1 MSGYAPSFLALPF
14 ALTAVAVLAAG
25 AAIAVRE
32 RFSRVG
38 WLHFFLSGAIGCWQA
53 AMALAFLSQSDD
65 LAATWFRLSTFF
77 ALLIAPLN
85 FHFGCVVTG
94 QFRPQQRALGGVW
107 AATLLLAVFHALD
120 VLYVGFNH
128 YRWGLYPAYGP
139 AGWMFIA
146 LTIVTV
152 NFNLLMYWRL
162 YRENRA
168 GSMASQRGLLLAGS
182 LLLGSVAAI
191 DFLPTLGVDVFPLGG
206 IFVVAGNALNA
217 YTTWRYRLVEI
228 TPAYAADQLVDTMS
242 DGVLMIDR
250 DGVVR
255 LANPS
260 ASEILGMDRT
270 LLVNRL
276 PPAAFA
282 RDVLGWVQLP
292 FFPSSDMALGERS
305 YEAPDG
311 VHRMLDVSV
320 SLLKEHDL
328 EPVVAVVN
336 LRDIT
341 AAVQAQEQI
350 ERLAYYDPLTHL
362 PNRLLLRDRFEDA
375 LARARRGG
383 GVAAVLFMDLDRF
396 KQVNDTLG
404 HDAGDMLLKG
414 VAERIALCIRE
425 TDWLLRA
432 PDPTGGN
439 MLARLGGDE
448 FVLLLSPLERPQDA
462 AKVASRILDALARSF
477 TLKRGAEVTTGVSI
491 GISVYPN
498 DGEDP
503 ETLMKKADLA
513 MYQAKES
520 GRHVFRFHDEAMNAS
535 ALARTDLEN
544 SLRRGLSRSEF
555 LLHYQPQVACGS
567 DEIAGLDV
575 QLYWRHPQHGLMS
588 AAEFVG
594 ASEDGS
600 VVLPLTEWVVRSAC
614 MQLRAWA
621 AMGVPPL
628 YLSLT
633 LPPGAAERGDL
644 PRLMRDALAQAG
656 VDPALIMVSLRGM
669 HGQRQGERTREAM
682 EALQGMGMRMMI
694 DDFGSGATAL
704 AGLEQYPL
712 GMVRFESAFLRG
724 LARDGDVAGVT
735 RSLIG
740 LVHAL
745 GLGVVVT
752 GVDNAAHAAFLSEAG
767 CDLAQGEAFGGSVA
781 AEDVPALLSDI
792 RKQLVSA

>member
-1 MSGYAPSFLALPF
+1 MSGYAPNLLALPF
-14 ALTAVAVLAAG
+14 ALTAAAVLAAG
-25 AAIAVRE
+25 VAIALRE

-38 WLHFFLSGAIGCWQA
+38 WLHLFLSGAICCWQA
-53 AMALAFLSQSDD
+53 SMCLAFLAQFQD
-65 LAATWFRLSTFF
+65 LNAMWFRLSTFF

-85 FHFGCVVTG
+85 YHFGCVVTG
-94 QFRPQQRALGGVW
+94 QLRQQRRALGGVW

-120 VLYVGFNH
+120 LLYSGFAH
-128 YRWGLYPAYGP
+128 YRWGMYPTYGP
-139 AGWMFIA
+139 AGWMFIV
-146 LTIVTV
+146 LTVVTV
-152 NFNLLMYWRL
+152 NCNLLMYWRL
-162 YRENRA
+162 HRDNRA
-168 GSMASQRGLLLAGS
+168 GSMASRRGLLLAGS
-182 LLLGSVAAI
+182 LLLGSVAVI

-206 IFVVAGNALNA
+206 FAVVASNALNA

-228 TPAYAADQLVDTMS
+228 TPAYAADQLVDSMS

-250 DGVVR
+250 DGIVR
-255 LANPS
+255 LVNPA
-260 ASEILGMDRT
+260 ASEILGIDRG
-270 LLVNRL
+270 LLNNRL
-276 PPAAFA
+276 PPAGFA
-282 RDVLGWVQLP
+282 LDVLGWQHLP
-292 FFPSSDMALGERS
+292 FFPSADMALGERH

-311 VHRMLDVSV
+311 VRRVLDVTV
-320 SLLKEHDL
+320 SLLREHEL
-328 EPVVAVVN
+328 EPVVAVVT

-362 PNRLLLRDRFEDA
+362 PNRILLRERFEDA
-375 LARARRGG
+375 LARARRSG

-414 VAERIALCIRE
+414 VAERIASCVRE
-425 TDWLLRA
+425 TDWLLRT
-432 PDPTGGN
+432 PDPGGGN

-477 TLKRGAEVTTGVSI
+477 TLKRGAEVSTGVSI
-491 GISVYPN
+491 GISIYPN

-520 GRHVFRFHDEAMNAS
+520 GRHVFRYHDEAMNAS
-535 ALARTDLEN
+535 ATARTDLEN
-544 SLRRGLSRSEF
+544 SLRRGLARSEF
-555 LLHYQPQVACGS
+555 LLYYQPQVACGG
-567 DEIAGLDV
+567 DEIVGLDV
-575 QLYWRHPQHGLMS
+575 QLYWRHPQLGLLS

-600 VVLPLTEWVVRSAC
+600 VVLPLTEWVVRGAC
-614 MQLRAWA
+614 MQLRAWGA
-621 AMGVPPL
+621 SGLPPL

-644 PRLMRDALAQAG
+644 PRLMRDALAQAR
-656 VDPALIMVSLRGM
+656 VDPGLMMISLRGTP
-669 HGQRQGERTREAM
+669 GQRSGERTREAM
-682 EALQGMGMRMMI
+682 AALQAMGVRIML

-704 AGLEQYPL
+704 AALEQYPL
-712 GMVRFESAFLRG
+712 GLVRFDAAFLRG
-724 LARDGDVAGVT
+724 LAREGDVAGVT

-745 GLGVVVT
+745 GLGVLVT
-752 GVDNAAHAAFLSEAG
+752 GVDSLAHAAFLREAG
-767 CDLAQGEAFGGSVA
+767 CDLAQGDVFGAAVT
-781 AEDVPALLSDI
+781 AEDVPGLLSDL
-792 RKQLVSA
+792 RKQLVAG

>member
-1 MSGYAPSFLALPF
+1 
-14 ALTAVAVLAAG
+14 
-25 AAIAVRE
+25 
-32 RFSRVG
+32 
-38 WLHFFLSGAIGCWQA
+38 
-53 AMALAFLSQSDD
+53 
-65 LAATWFRLSTFF
+65 
-77 ALLIAPLN
+77 
-85 FHFGCVVTG
+85 
-94 QFRPQQRALGGVW
+94 
-107 AATLLLAVFHALD
+107 
-120 VLYVGFNH
+120 
-128 YRWGLYPAYGP
+128 
-139 AGWMFIA
+139 
-146 LTIVTV
+146 
-152 NFNLLMYWRL
+152 
-162 YRENRA
+162 
-168 GSMASQRGLLLAGS
+168 
-182 LLLGSVAAI
+182 
-191 DFLPTLGVDVFPLGG
+191 
-206 IFVVAGNALNA
+206 
-217 YTTWRYRLVEI
+217 
-228 TPAYAADQLVDTMS
+228 
-242 DGVLMIDR
+242 
-250 DGVVR
+250 
-255 LANPS
+255 
-260 ASEILGMDRT
+260 
-270 LLVNRL
+270 
-276 PPAAFA
+276 
-282 RDVLGWVQLP
+282 VQLP
-292 FFPSSDMALGERS
+292 FFPSSDVALGERG

-311 VHRMLDVSV
+311 VRRVLDVSV

-328 EPVVAVVN
+328 EPVVAVVT

-383 GVAAVLFMDLDRF
+383 GIAAVLFMDLDRF
-396 KQVNDTLG
+396 KQVNDSLG

-414 VAERIALCIRE
+414 VAERISSCIRE
-425 TDWLLRA
+425 TDWLLRT

-462 AKVASRILDALARSF
+462 AKVASRVLDALARSF

-498 DGEDP
+498 DGDDP

-520 GRHVFRFHDEAMNAS
+520 GRHVFRFHDDAMNAS

-594 ASEDGS
+594 ASEDSS
-600 VVLPLTEWVVRSAC
+600 VVLPLSEWVVRGAC

-621 AMGVPPL
+621 AMGVPPM

-669 HGQRQGERTREAM
+669 PGQRSGERTREAM
-682 EALQGMGMRMMI
+682 EALQAMGMRMMI

-752 GVDNAAHAAFLSEAG
+752 GVDNAAHAAFLREAG
-767 CDLAQGEAFGGSVA
+767 CDLAQGGAFGAPVA

-792 RKQLVSA
+792 RRQLVSA